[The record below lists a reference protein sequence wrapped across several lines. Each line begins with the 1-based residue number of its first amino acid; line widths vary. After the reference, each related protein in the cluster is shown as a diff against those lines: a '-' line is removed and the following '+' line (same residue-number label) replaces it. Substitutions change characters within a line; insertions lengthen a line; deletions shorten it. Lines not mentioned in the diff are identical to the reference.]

1 MNTSSS
7 FVRIFNKETSLEFWS
22 ISFPNYFYFD
32 CIPICLERIEKENM
46 TKDEKDK
53 NPNCDVMWW
62 YLKKTDNEKDLKH
75 WRKKARDWASHEDR
89 MKTFDLPNF
98 DADIFEEITWLH
110 IQGYW
115 KEKYK
120 FVWNDWL
127 EKQFTSKKDLIDYVG
142 GLN

>member
-1 MNTSSS
+1 M
-7 FVRIFNKETSLEFWS
+7 FNKETSLEFWS

-32 CIPICLERIEKENM
+32 CIPVYLERIEKKNM

-53 NPNCDVMWW
+53 NPNYYAMWW

-75 WRKKARDWASHEDR
+75 WRKKARDWASHEDK

-98 DADIFEEITWLH
+98 DADIFEEITWLQ